1 MNESNEKNIN
11 KNTEKNT
18 EKNTNKI
25 CKFYVKGKCTTE
37 NCSFLHQDNICK
49 YYFLEGKCKFHE
61 KCKFSHEFTI
71 IKINKKKK
79 HTKNTE
85 NFTPSHEKS
94 HMNIMIGNS
103 NQEFYGKDIKTND
116 VILVNQFL
124 NQNNS
129 NEFYNKLLDEV
140 KESGL
145 NDKELWKLWHGNT
158 HSIIDD
164 NLEWKKKVPT
174 FQLIIE
180 KIEKYFKFDTKS
192 TRFNFYKDSSDWK
205 PFHHDAA
212 AIKPHIAK
220 KQNMTI
226 ALSLGMTRQTAFEFN
241 DNKCVVS
248 IPLEDNSVY
257 AFARD
262 VNINW
267 KHGIPQIHPDQYKNE
282 GRISIILWG
291 WCDQFED

>member
-1 MNESNEKNIN
+1 MSESKDTHTN
-11 KNTEKNT
+11 KHT
-18 EKNTNKI
+18 NTNKI
-25 CKFYVKGKCTTE
+25 CKFYVKGKCSTE

-49 YYFLEGKCKFHE
+49 YYFLEGKCKFQE
-61 KCKFSHEFTI
+61 KCKFSHEFTMV
-71 IKINKKKK
+71 KANKKRK
-79 HTKNTE
+79 HIKNTE
-85 NFTPSHEKS
+85 NFTPNHDKS
-94 HMNIMIGNS
+94 HMNIMIGNG
-103 NQEFYGKDIKTND
+103 NQEFYENVVKKND

-124 NQNNS
+124 KQDNP
-129 NEFYNKLLDEV
+129 NEFYEKLLNEV

-158 HSIIDD
+158 HFIVDD
-164 NLEWKKKVPT
+164 HLDWKKKVPT

-180 KIEKYFKFDTKS
+180 KIEKYFKFKTQS

-212 AIKPHIAK
+212 AIKPHIAA

-226 ALSLGMTRQTAFEFN
+226 ALSMGMTRQAAFEFN

-248 IPLEDNSVY
+248 MPLEDNSIY

-267 KHGIPQIHPDQYKNE
+267 KHGIPQVHPNQYKNE